1 MITGQQIPIA
11 ASDLC
16 FGCGRNNPC
25 GLKLEFEWDGKRV
38 KAEFTPTKFHQ
49 GWREIIHGGVLTTV
63 LDEAM
68 AYATSFE
75 NIPCVT
81 GNLQVR
87 LRRPAVIGQTLI
99 VTASVTKNARKFAET
114 EAKLTLRD
122 GTIVAEA
129 KATQFVGS
137 DFRNK
142 REKFNNAR

>member
-16 FGCGRNNPC
+16 FGCGKNNPC
-25 GLKLEFEWDGKRV
+25 GLKLEFEWDGKAAR
-38 KAEFTPTKFHQ
+38 AEFTPTKFHQ
-49 GWREIIHGGVLTTV
+49 GWREIIHGGLLTTV
-63 LDEAM
+63 MDEAM

-81 GNLQVR
+81 ATMQVR
-87 LRRPAVIGQTLI
+87 LRRPAVIDQPLI

-137 DFRNK
+137 SFGDK
-142 REKFNNAR
+142 RGKFNNAR